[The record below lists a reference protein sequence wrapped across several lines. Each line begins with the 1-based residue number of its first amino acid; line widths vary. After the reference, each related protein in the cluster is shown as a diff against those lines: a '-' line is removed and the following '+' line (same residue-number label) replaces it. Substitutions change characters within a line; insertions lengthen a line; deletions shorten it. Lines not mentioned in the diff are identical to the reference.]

1 MHEVIAESKALL
13 AETQAK
19 IEKMS
24 QSAPVQSSLLLE
36 TLKIVRLIKHELVEL
51 ANYET
56 MNFKITD
63 YKYPSLSRESITDK
77 VYATKYYSKH
87 VIIGIDNQLKEIE
100 EQIDVRVS
108 NVEQL
113 YILLK
118 TMSLIVGLLK
128 SIPELTADE
137 EK

>member
-1 MHEVIAESKALL
+1 M
-13 AETQAK
+13 
-19 IEKMS
+19 
-24 QSAPVQSSLLLE
+24 
-36 TLKIVRLIKHELVEL
+36 
-51 ANYET
+51 
-56 MNFKITD
+56 
-63 YKYPSLSRESITDK
+63 
-77 VYATKYYSKH
+77 
-87 VIIGIDNQLKEIE
+87 IIGIDNQLKEIE